1 MYTEIQY
8 RTFDDLLDSVKIDL
22 RTFDLEGM
30 IDPQQLIKVAM
41 KVNYDLGLKVNPSRS
56 KAIEIHK
63 GKGRLPEDFYV
74 LNFALLCEGHNVHD
88 HHHHHHATKTYTEGL
103 LEGASIGQ
111 QAALFGQGNVVRQ
124 QTVIQTINPGVNN
137 IQHNLDSQNILIQ
150 IIGPDDTILSFN
162 IVTPTNSLV
171 QIISEAAVPIV
182 DCKIILMASRPL
194 FTGVNSAELSVDA
207 DGKHVVSYNT
217 PGRRHTYKHLVA
229 MRIQKSK
236 SVSAD
241 CINLN
246 SQDWHTAVI
255 KNGFLVTNFDEGVV
269 FINYQSLM
277 EDDDGNLLVMDHPMV
292 NEYYEYALKQ
302 RIFENLFIN
311 DENTANKMQLT
322 EQRIRAAR
330 NNALSFINTPD
341 FHEMKKVWEMNR
353 KAQYHLY
360 YNMFKS

>member
-1 MYTEIQY
+1 M
-8 RTFDDLLDSVKIDL
+8 
-22 RTFDLEGM
+22 
-30 IDPQQLIKVAM
+30 
-41 KVNYDLGLKVNPSRS
+41 
-56 KAIEIHK
+56 
-63 GKGRLPEDFYV
+63 
-74 LNFALLCEGHNVHD
+74 
-88 HHHHHHATKTYTEGL
+88 
-103 LEGASIGQ
+103 
-111 QAALFGQGNVVRQ
+111 RQ

-150 IIGPDDTILSFN
+150 IIGPDNTIFSFN

-182 DCKIILMASRPL
+182 DCKIILMGSRPM
-194 FTGVNSAELSVDA
+194 TTSAGSAEIIQDNN
-207 DGKHVVSYNT
+207 GKHVMAYHKN
-217 PGRRHTYKHLVA
+217 GRRHEYHTLIP
-229 MRIQKSK
+229 MRIEKSK

-241 CINLN
+241 CLNLN
-246 SQDWHTAVI
+246 SHAWHAAVI

-269 FINYQSLM
+269 YINYESLM
-277 EDDDGNLLVMDHPMV
+277 EDDNGNLLVMDHPLV

-302 RIFENLFIN
+302 RIFENLYIN
-311 DENTANKMQLT
+311 DENTANKMQLV
-322 EQRIRAAR
+322 EQRLRPAR